1 METLSS
7 LKLEID
13 SELIRL
19 SISIGVSH
27 FQDDD
32 QSFTDAL
39 KRADKAM
46 YMSKAEGGNTVKQL

>member
-1 METLSS
+1 LSS